1 MPRNAWLTPDSAPT
15 GFVCRRVFIPADAEW
30 IAIVSGALIELI
42 YDFNFEEHGTATPAE
57 TAAVFSELFEKWSKE
72 GQACK
77 MVGEIVLWAGSSA
90 PDDAFWLV
98 CDGSHVSSADYP
110 DLWAVIG
117 TTYGGSGA
125 TDFALPD
132 LGGRAVIG
140 ENGSHALASTGGAEA
155 VTLTGAEM
163 PSHSHIDTG
172 HTHAEGSALPS
183 LGAAI
188 VGVPVPSAV
197 PSPSVTAPG
206 SASLTNSGGGGSH
219 ENMQPYLA
227 LRYYIVAA

>member
-1 MPRNAWLTPDSAPT
+1 MPELAWLTPDTPPA
-15 GFVCRRVFIPADAEW
+15 GFVCRRLFIPDNADW
-30 IAIVSGALIELI
+30 IAIVSGALVELI

-57 TAAVFSELFEKWSKE
+57 TAAVFAEMFDKFSFE
-72 GQACK
+72 GRACK
-77 MVGEIVLWAGSSA
+77 MIGEIVLWSGSAA
-90 PDDAFWLV
+90 PDEAFWLV

-125 TDFALPD
+125 SDFALPD
-132 LGGRAVIG
+132 LGGRVVIG
-140 ENGSHALASTGGAEA
+140 ESGSHALASSGGAET
-155 VTLTGAEM
+155 VTLTGAEV
-163 PSHSHIDTG
+163 PSHSHVDTG
-172 HTHAEGSALPS
+172 HTHVEGNALPS

-188 VGVPVPSAV
+188 VGVPVPSAI
-197 PSPSVTAPG
+197 PSASVTGVG

-219 ENMQPYLA
+219 ENMQPYLT